1 VAHIVGAEL
10 GFYVA
15 IRFALDRYRAG
26 HRQAAAIPDE
36 AWEEI
41 LGQDIAAVEAALD
54 EPLAGILA
62 YYAALHEQVV
72 GDLAD
77 IHTDE
82 LAAPSLY
89 WEGYELSLKFRLHRF
104 DSHLRQHTI
113 QVDKTL
119 EAIGCNPSEMK
130 RLLRLIYAALAEVE
144 GFAIG
149 AWDVGTVPWPQAAET
164 IATRAEEIAQILA

>member
-15 IRFALDRYRAG
+15 VRFALDRHRTG

-36 AWEEI
+36 TWEEI
-41 LGQDIAAVEAALD
+41 LGQDIASVEAALD
-54 EPLAGILA
+54 EPLASILA
-62 YYAALHEQVV
+62 YYAALHERVL

-77 IHTDE
+77 VRTDE

-89 WEGYELSLKFRLHRF
+89 WEGYQLSLRFRLHRF
-104 DSHLRQHTI
+104 DSHLRQHTV

-119 EAIGCNPSEMK
+119 EAIGCSPGETK

-149 AWDVGTVPWPQAAET
+149 AWDVGAALWPQAAEK
-164 IATRAEEIAQILA
+164 IASRAEEIAEILA